1 MLHSRRVPEIWECKA
16 MGCVG
21 RGGGDF
27 SRLRHLP
34 LHVSVRAAHVCARV
48 QAFRLRPEFMAR
60 CKDSDASSYVEA
72 ACTPYPH
79 PLLNTFFST
88 QPL

>member
-1 MLHSRRVPEIWECKA
+1 

-21 RGGGDF
+21 RGGGICQDCVTCLF
-27 SRLRHLP
+27 TSASMPHTC
-34 LHVSVRAAHVCARV
+34 VCV

-79 PLLNTFFST
+79 PLVNTFLST